1 MKTQIKGLQ
10 DVFYDN
16 YFDKVIEK
24 VVKPIKDVIEE
35 ENKKEVGEMNR
46 ELQMQMEELNSV
58 NVKLTKQIKI
68 HKRRGTAHPMV
79 LNRIQDLIAKETTVS
94 NYLQE

>member
-46 ELQMQMEELNSV
+46 EL
-58 NVKLTKQIKI
+58 
-68 HKRRGTAHPMV
+68 
-79 LNRIQDLIAKETTVS
+79 
-94 NYLQE
+94 